1 MSIHANRPF
10 STSSRLGPVL
20 IAALLFAASAIMID
34 RALADDPQDQ
44 PSSAPASETGSS
56 AKKPPTTKP
65 ASGADPE
72 PRREP
77 SATEIL
83 RQLQEASR
91 RDAKAVVRPGV
102 EGERPRP
109 IDTPPGNAISPPESK
124 LLPDGTRLVDRPG
137 RMSREGEQ
145 WVYSFESR
153 GQGAPERPIRLLPN
167 RLLEDMEMYSE
178 NGTKPVVFIVSGEIT
193 EYRGVNFLLVQKL
206 LVRPETGN
214 LK

>member
-1 MSIHANRPF
+1 MSIHAKRPLP
-10 STSSRLGPVL
+10 TLGRPGVVL
-20 IAALLFAASAIMID
+20 VAVLLFAASAIMID
-34 RALADDPQDQ
+34 RSLADDQPDG
-44 PSSAPASETGSS
+44 PSSTPPSDTKTS
-56 AKKPPTTKP
+56 AKNPPTTKP

-102 EGERPRP
+102 EGERPKP
-109 IDTPPGNAISPPESK
+109 IETPPGNAIAPPESK
-124 LLPDGTRLVDRPG
+124 LLPDGSRLVDRPG
-137 RMSREGEQ
+137 RLSRDGEQ

-153 GQGAPERPIRLLPN
+153 GQGAPERPIRMLPN

-178 NGTKPVVFIVSGEIT
+178 NGTKSVVFIVSGEVT
-193 EYRGVNFLLVQKL
+193 EYRGVNYLLVQKL
-206 LVRPETGN
+206 LVRPDTGN